1 MVEPY
6 RAFESATW
14 DLINFMQ
21 LKKLS
26 ETYEVDFYDR
36 YFELLLEMERR
47 QSEWQPF
54 WRKDQESE
62 VTSLVQFG
70 LNFEIGL
77 YNIYAGLRLSIR
89 YYLCSAF

>member
-14 DLINFMQ
+14 ELINFMQ

-36 YFELLLEMERR
+36 YFELLFEM
-47 QSEWQPF
+47 
-54 WRKDQESE
+54 
-62 VTSLVQFG
+62 
-70 LNFEIGL
+70 
-77 YNIYAGLRLSIR
+77 
-89 YYLCSAF
+89 